1 MSEQNAPQT
10 SLLGD
15 ECRDPGL
22 NNAIWQQLEV
32 DKRLAEERTNL
43 LSQAIREGKKRVN
56 KGKKQR
62 SKPSGNMPGLRE
74 LEIKNQAEAVKLL
87 REREEAHTREIQ
99 AGVDEAKEEARKVAA
114 ALREKHARIAA
125 KARELLRHVK
135 RLASAKLR
143 HALRGN
149 ESSERS
155 RG

>member
-1 MSEQNAPQT
+1 MPEQNAPQT

-22 NNAIWQQLEV
+22 SNAIWQQLEV
-32 DKRLAEERTNL
+32 EERLAEERAKL
-43 LSQAIREGKKRVN
+43 LSQAIREREEARERGQEAEEQAKRE
-56 KGKKQR
+56 
-62 SKPSGNMPGLRE
+62 SASLRE
-74 LEIKNQAEAVKLL
+74 LEIKNQAGAVELL
-87 REREEAHTREIQ
+87 REREEARTREIE
-99 AGVDEAKEEARKVAA
+99 AGVEEAKEEARKVAP

-135 RLASAKLR
+135 RLASARLR
-143 HALRGN
+143 HALRGK